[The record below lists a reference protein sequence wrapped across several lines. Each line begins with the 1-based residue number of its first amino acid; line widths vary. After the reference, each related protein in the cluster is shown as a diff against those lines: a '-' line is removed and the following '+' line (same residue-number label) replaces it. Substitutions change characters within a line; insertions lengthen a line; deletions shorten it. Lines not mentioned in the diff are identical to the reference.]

1 VSHGTHKYAVEVE
14 HGAEEDRR
22 EEDDAGMVVDEE
34 LVMQQD
40 KVSCA
45 CQVWGEIALAAI
57 GMDMLR
63 TRVRSWSSRLSLDR
77 TATNVVRHLRRKMRA
92 L

>member
-45 CQVWGEIALAAI
+45 CKFGEKLPLLQSVWIC
-57 GMDMLR
+57 
-63 TRVRSWSSRLSLDR
+63 
-77 TATNVVRHLRRKMRA
+77 
-92 L
+92 